1 MMIFKELT
9 KSHLERYINNQ
20 IFNVEQ
26 AITSHP
32 LSSDFKEVVRE
43 KFAEAIRHAADN
55 DMSNMDWNYQS
66 WLSYRRDIDMLSIFF
81 TEANDK
87 QQHMLLDDHKQQRIV
102 NTYTDYSFMN
112 VMIDVVNSDMAQHR
126 KQETFDLLK
135 EERNILKSFAD
146 KINERK
152 DIQGDFGPAPV
163 VKALNKLIYSGVLDK
178 EITSFSFMKHLN
190 SSEVNHDKDQIY
202 NLKDIYSNVN
212 DFAKDEILFAAD
224 LRNLKLTTTRQNI
237 NMFGLEKLNNEIDK
251 IPTVFKDDISMEHI
265 GAEQYIVKVME
276 KLNEFKND
284 SNGNQIDNLK
294 GSISSLETFI
304 PIDDGEYR
312 IEKNAQQIKPDVLS
326 ILDTFKHRLEDE
338 NKLQSRSPKFR

>member
-1 MMIFKELT
+1 MIFKELT

-26 AITSHP
+26 AITTHP
-32 LSSDFKEVVRE
+32 LSSDFEEVVRE
-43 KFAEAIRHAADN
+43 KFGEAIRHAADN

-87 QQHMLLDDHKQQRIV
+87 QQRMLLDDHNKQRIV

-112 VMIDVVNSDMAQHR
+112 VMIDVVNSDMPQHR

-152 DIQGDFGPAPV
+152 DIQGDFGSAPV
-163 VKALNKLIYSGVLDK
+163 IKALNKLIYSGVLDK
-178 EITSFSFMKHLN
+178 EITSFAFMNYWN
-190 SSEVNHDKDQIY
+190 SSEENHDKDH
-202 NLKDIYSNVN
+202 IYSIKDVYTNVN
-212 DFAKDEILFAAD
+212 DFTKDEILFAAD
-224 LRNLKLTTTRQNI
+224 LRNLELATTPQNVDI
-237 NMFGLEKLNNEIDK
+237 LGVEKLNNEIDK

-276 KLNEFKND
+276 KLNEFKNN
-284 SNGNQIDNLK
+284 SNGNEIDNLK
-294 GSISSLETFI
+294 SSISSLETFI
-304 PIDDGEYR
+304 PLDDGEYR

-326 ILDTFKHRLEDE
+326 ILDSFKHRLEDE
-338 NKLQSRSPKFR
+338 NKLQNRTPKFR